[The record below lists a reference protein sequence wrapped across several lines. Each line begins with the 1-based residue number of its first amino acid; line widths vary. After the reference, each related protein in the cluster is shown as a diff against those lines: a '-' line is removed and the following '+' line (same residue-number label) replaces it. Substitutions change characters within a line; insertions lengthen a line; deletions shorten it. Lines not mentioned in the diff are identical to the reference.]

1 MLTVYKASAGSGKTF
16 QLVAEYLKLLIENQ
30 LSYRNILAVTFT
42 NKATNEMK
50 SRILEQLYLLST
62 GKDTAYLK
70 ILTGATKFNEQQI
83 RGKAQQALKN
93 ILHDYH
99 RFSIS
104 TIDSFTQRVIK
115 AFNREM
121 GISPN
126 FMLELD
132 SEMVLAEA
140 VDRLMEKISDDK
152 KLRNWL
158 VKFSE
163 EKIRDGSSMRIE
175 ENIKKLGSELFK
187 EKFQLFFPDEN
198 QEKNPYN
205 RQNLE
210 KFITEL
216 MKSKA
221 LLNNAIQTKAGDG
234 MDTIH
239 QQGFSVDDFSYKS
252 SGVAGYLEKTANGN
266 IAAPSN
272 RTLKAAQSAEVWVS
286 KSHKQKDAIQ
296 ILADSYL
303 QPKLLQILDL
313 LKKYF
318 SVSVVLKHIRILG
331 ILTDLKEEIRLHLK
345 DKEMLQLAD
354 SNLLLSKIIGNS
366 ESPFVYEKIGVR
378 YNYYMLDEFQDTSSL
393 QWQNF
398 KPLILNALS
407 EGYPTLLVGDVK
419 QAIYRWRNSDW
430 NILASQV
437 QSDFPNFKPKEI
449 SLEKNWR
456 SRLKIIDF
464 NNHVIGA
471 VLQSFE
477 DRLINQLEDNR
488 LLMKFRS
495 VYQDYIQKPGNPSA
509 KTDGYAEIQFFP
521 KEDFEENS
529 MNLLIEQVKILQ
541 ERGLKASEIA
551 ILIRKNSE
559 GAAIIGAFLEASRK
573 EENADYNLSVL
584 SGESLFL
591 YASQGVN
598 LVMLVIELLVDPEN
612 ILSKTALLHLW
623 HSWLKPT
630 LENDGTAVK
639 SEHKPTNILQVIPE
653 QNDRPGG
660 KERLYETDFEAELFE
675 KIAHIRQKVLLSSLD
690 EIVMEICSV
699 FNLFRLETELPFLQT
714 LIDTAAELKI
724 TLSND
729 LSNMLHW
736 WNEKGF
742 KTSVSANDEVDSV
755 RLMTIHKAKGLEF
768 EAVLIPFFNWNVS
781 WGGNQQPLLW
791 CSTDEKPMNQLPLL
805 PVEASNEVK
814 ETIFKNDFLEE
825 KLNSYIDTLNLVY
838 VAFTRAKS
846 VLLVNSIIKEEK
858 SASFSTISAILYD
871 ALTTHIPEKMV
882 SFEKSGEKEL
892 FSYGEMPLF
901 NKSDESSGTIWIEK
915 YHFNAPGERIRLRIN
930 SENFLEDA
938 EHNRSVKNSGKLI
951 HEILA
956 GVKTSDDIL
965 PECNNA
971 LKEGKITETEH
982 ELILEKMKKAMLN
995 PVIKHWFS
1003 GNLQVMNERNLI
1015 TKNKVIRPDRIM
1027 FSGKNAV
1034 VVDYKWGEKIP
1045 EKHYRQVREY
1055 TETLRECGFEKVEG
1069 YIWYLNQDE
1078 LEKING

>member
-318 SVSVVLKHIRILG
+318 SV
-331 ILTDLKEEIRLHLK
+331 
-345 DKEMLQLAD
+345 
-354 SNLLLSKIIGNS
+354 
-366 ESPFVYEKIGVR
+366 Y
-378 YNYYMLDEFQDTSSL
+378 
-393 QWQNF
+393 
-398 KPLILNALS
+398 
-407 EGYPTLLVGDVK
+407 
-419 QAIYRWRNSDW
+419 
-430 NILASQV
+430 
-437 QSDFPNFKPKEI
+437 
-449 SLEKNWR
+449 
-456 SRLKIIDF
+456 
-464 NNHVIGA
+464 
-471 VLQSFE
+471 
-477 DRLINQLEDNR
+477 
-488 LLMKFRS
+488 
-495 VYQDYIQKPGNPSA
+495 
-509 KTDGYAEIQFFP
+509 
-521 KEDFEENS
+521 
-529 MNLLIEQVKILQ
+529 
-541 ERGLKASEIA
+541 
-551 ILIRKNSE
+551 
-559 GAAIIGAFLEASRK
+559 
-573 EENADYNLSVL
+573 
-584 SGESLFL
+584 
-591 YASQGVN
+591 
-598 LVMLVIELLVDPEN
+598 
-612 ILSKTALLHLW
+612 
-623 HSWLKPT
+623 
-630 LENDGTAVK
+630 
-639 SEHKPTNILQVIPE
+639 
-653 QNDRPGG
+653 
-660 KERLYETDFEAELFE
+660 
-675 KIAHIRQKVLLSSLD
+675 
-690 EIVMEICSV
+690 
-699 FNLFRLETELPFLQT
+699 
-714 LIDTAAELKI
+714 
-724 TLSND
+724 
-729 LSNMLHW
+729 
-736 WNEKGF
+736 
-742 KTSVSANDEVDSV
+742 
-755 RLMTIHKAKGLEF
+755 
-768 EAVLIPFFNWNVS
+768 
-781 WGGNQQPLLW
+781 
-791 CSTDEKPMNQLPLL
+791 
-805 PVEASNEVK
+805 
-814 ETIFKNDFLEE
+814 
-825 KLNSYIDTLNLVY
+825 
-838 VAFTRAKS
+838 
-846 VLLVNSIIKEEK
+846 
-858 SASFSTISAILYD
+858 
-871 ALTTHIPEKMV
+871 
-882 SFEKSGEKEL
+882 
-892 FSYGEMPLF
+892 
-901 NKSDESSGTIWIEK
+901 
-915 YHFNAPGERIRLRIN
+915 
-930 SENFLEDA
+930 
-938 EHNRSVKNSGKLI
+938 
-951 HEILA
+951 
-956 GVKTSDDIL
+956 
-965 PECNNA
+965 
-971 LKEGKITETEH
+971 
-982 ELILEKMKKAMLN
+982 
-995 PVIKHWFS
+995 
-1003 GNLQVMNERNLI
+1003 
-1015 TKNKVIRPDRIM
+1015 
-1027 FSGKNAV
+1027 
-1034 VVDYKWGEKIP
+1034 
-1045 EKHYRQVREY
+1045 
-1055 TETLRECGFEKVEG
+1055 
-1069 YIWYLNQDE
+1069 
-1078 LEKING
+1078 

>member
-30 LSYRNILAVTFT
+30 QSYRNILAVTFT

-50 SRILEQLYLLST
+50 SRILEQLYQLST
-62 GKDTAYLK
+62 GRESAYLE
-70 ILTGATKFNEQQI
+70 ILSEATKFNEEQI
-83 RGKAQQALKN
+83 RKKAKQALKN
-93 ILHDYH
+93 ILHDYQ

-132 SEMVLAEA
+132 SEMILTEA
-140 VDRLMEKISDDK
+140 VDRLLEKISDDK
-152 KLRNWL
+152 KLRSWL

-175 ENIKKLGSELFK
+175 QNIKKLGNELFK
-187 EKFQLFFPDEN
+187 EKFQLFFPDE
-198 QEKNPYN
+198 EPKKNPYS
-205 RQNLE
+205 RDNLE
-210 KFITEL
+210 KFVNEL
-216 MKSKA
+216 MASGARLK
-221 LLNNAIQTKAGDG
+221 NNIRRNADDCMVAIRQN
-234 MDTIH
+234 
-239 QQGFSVDDFSYKS
+239 GFSVEDFSYKS
-252 SGVAGYLEKTANGN
+252 TGVAGYIEKIANGN
-266 IAAPSN
+266 IITPST
-272 RTLKAAQSAEVWVS
+272 RVLKALESSEVWVS
-286 KSHKQKDAIQ
+286 KSHPQRDAIQ
-296 ILADSYL
+296 ILAENIL
-303 QPKLLQILDL
+303 QPKLQQITDL
-313 LKKYF
+313 IKEYS
-318 SVSVVLKHIRILG
+318 SVAVVLKHIRILG

-398 KPLILNALS
+398 RPLILNALS
-407 EGYPTLLVGDVK
+407 EGYPALLVGDVK

-430 NILASQV
+430 NILATQV
-437 QSDFPNFKPKEI
+437 QSDFPNFQPKEI

-464 NNHVIGA
+464 NNHVFGG

-477 DRLINQLEDNR
+477 KRLINELGEERFVQ
-488 LLMKFRS
+488 KFRS

-509 KTDGYAEIQFFP
+509 KSGGYAEIQFFP
-521 KEDFEENS
+521 KENFEENS
-529 MNLLIEQVKILQ
+529 INLLVEQVKTLQ
-541 ERGLKASEIA
+541 DKGLKASDIV
-551 ILIRKNSE
+551 ILLRKNSE
-559 GAAIIGAFLEASRK
+559 GAAIINTFLEASRK
-573 EENADYNLSVL
+573 EENAGYNLSVL

-612 ILSKTALLHLW
+612 ILSKTAFVHLW
-623 HSWLKPT
+623 HSWLKPA
-630 LENDGTAVK
+630 LKKER
-639 SEHKPTNILQVIPE
+639 KPAKNGQEPVNILQFIPKKDE
-653 QNDRPGG
+653 NAYDESNFQKN
-660 KERLYETDFEAELFE
+660 DFETEPFE
-675 KIAHIRQKVLLSSLD
+675 KLAQIRQRVLLSSLD

-724 TLSND
+724 GLSND

-742 KTSVSANDEVDSV
+742 RTSVSANDEVDSV

-768 EAVLIPFFNWNVS
+768 EAVLIPLFNWNVS
-781 WGGNQQPLLW
+781 WSGNQQPLLW
-791 CSTDEKPMNQLPLL
+791 CSTDEKPMNRLPLL

-814 ETIFKNDFLEE
+814 ETIFKDDFLEE
-825 KLNSYIDTLNLVY
+825 KLSSYIDTLNLVY

-858 SASFSTISAILYD
+858 STGFSTINTLLYD
-871 ALTTHIPEKMV
+871 ALKSHVPKKMLT
-882 SFEKSGEKEL
+882 FEDNSKNEV

-901 NKSDESSGTIWIEK
+901 KKSGNSSDTIWIEK
-915 YHFNAPGERIRLRIN
+915 YHFSAPGERIRLRIN
-930 SENFLEDA
+930 SEDFLEDA
-938 EHNRSVKNSGKLI
+938 GHNRSVKNSGKLI

-956 GVKTSDDIL
+956 GVKTSDDLL
-965 PECNNA
+965 PTCSKA
-971 LKEGKITETEH
+971 LKEGKITKTEY
-982 ELILEKMKKAMLN
+982 ELIVEKMRKAMEN
-995 PVIKHWFS
+995 PVIKHWLS
-1003 GNLQVMNERNLI
+1003 GNMQVMNERNLI
-1015 TKNKVIRPDRIM
+1015 TKTKIIRPDRIM

-1034 VVDYKWGEKIP
+1034 VVDYKWGEKMP
-1045 EKHYRQVREY
+1045 EKYHKQVGEY
-1055 TETLRECGFEKVEG
+1055 MKALMECGFEKAEG

-1078 LEKING
+1078 LEEVVV